1 MENMFKCS
9 GNTNSRK
16 LASALMKA
24 IQNNEKVSIRCL
36 GANAINQA
44 VKSLCILRG
53 MGIVVGLDISYYSIF
68 DMEYKDG
75 NNLTF
80 IKFYPTIKNVY

>member
-1 MENMFKCS
+1 MENIFKCS
-9 GNTNSRK
+9 KDTNSRK

-24 IQNNEKVSIRCL
+24 IQNGEKVSIRCL
-36 GANAINQA
+36 GASSVNQA

-53 MGIVVGLDISYYSIF
+53 MGAVIGLDISYYSVF
-68 DMEYKDG
+68 DMEYRDN

-80 IKFYPTIKNVY
+80 IKFYPIIKNVY

>member
-1 MENMFKCS
+1 MENVFKCS

-24 IQNNEKVSIRCL
+24 IQNGEKVSIRCL

-44 VKSLCILRG
+44 VKALCILRG
-53 MGIVVGLDISYYSIF
+53 MGSVIGLDVTYFSIF
-68 DMEYKDG
+68 DMDE

-80 IKFYPTIKNVY
+80 IKFYPIIKSTY